1 MISIIEEAV
10 RSYLDEQIEEPVC
23 MQEPEINPN
32 PALPNRQRDS
42 FVVVEKTGGSIS
54 QHMIKR
60 ATIAVQSYAGTTY
73 DASLLS
79 ELVKTVML
87 NMIVINDICKV
98 ELISDYNFPKTSIRQ
113 PRYQAVFEITY
124 Y

>member
-10 RSYLDEQIEEPVC
+10 RNYLDEQIEEPVY
-23 MQEPEINPN
+23 MQEPEVNPN

>member
-10 RSYLDEQIEEPVC
+10 RNYLDEQIEEPVY
-23 MQEPEINPN
+23 MQEPEVNPN
-32 PALPNRQRDS
+32 PALPNRQRNS

>member
-10 RSYLDEQIEEPVC
+10 RNYLVEQIEEPVY

-32 PALPNRQRDS
+32 PAFPNANRLS
-42 FVVVEKTGGSIS
+42 FVVVEKTGSS
-54 QHMIKR
+54 LEQHMIKR
-60 ATIAVQSYAGTTY
+60 ATIAVQSYADTTY
-73 DASLLS
+73 DASLLN

>member
-10 RSYLDEQIEEPVC
+10 RNYLDEQIEEPVY
-23 MQEPEINPN
+23 MQEPEVNPN
-32 PALPNRQRDS
+32 PALPNSQRNS

-87 NMIVINDICKV
+87 NMIVLNDICKV

>member
-1 MISIIEEAV
+1 MISIIEEKV
-10 RSYLDEQIEEPVC
+10 REYLDEQIEESVFL
-23 MQEPEINPN
+23 QEPEINPN
-32 PALPNRQRDS
+32 PAQPNQERRS
-42 FVVVEKTGGSIS
+42 FVVVEKTAGSITE
-54 QHMIKR
+54 HMIKH
-60 ATIAVQSYAGTTY
+60 ATIAAQSYAGTQY
-73 DASLLS
+73 DAILLN

-87 NMIVINDICKV
+87 NMITINDICKV